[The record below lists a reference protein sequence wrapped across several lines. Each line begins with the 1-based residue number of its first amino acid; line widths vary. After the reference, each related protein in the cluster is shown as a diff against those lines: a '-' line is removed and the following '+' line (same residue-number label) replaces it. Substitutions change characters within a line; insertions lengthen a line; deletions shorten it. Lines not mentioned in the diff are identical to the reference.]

1 MTQLEI
7 VNGALA
13 RLGVDP
19 IGNINDTTKAA
30 KNARLFWQNARDT
43 VLRTDNWNSAR
54 ASLVGVNIAD
64 IPWVSG
70 KAYAAGDYSATSSQ
84 LLRCTK
90 PGTSG
95 TVAPSGTAAAIVDGT
110 ATWEPMDFIPVY
122 FMGYANAIMY
132 PDDCV
137 KVVSVGTENDYRVLG
152 RFIYCGEAN
161 PVIEY
166 VRAVTNPET
175 LDAHVQDLIRAKL
188 AILLAPAFG
197 QSALVA
203 QLTTEYLLAVQE
215 AKASSSD
222 EAQNAPEEEKLWTEN
237 V

>member
-1 MTQLEI
+1 
-7 VNGALA
+7 
-13 RLGVDP
+13 
-19 IGNINDTTKAA
+19 
-30 KNARLFWQNARDT
+30 
-43 VLRTDNWNSAR
+43 
-54 ASLVGVNIAD
+54 
-64 IPWVSG
+64 
-70 KAYAAGDYSATSSQ
+70 
-84 LLRCTK
+84 
-90 PGTSG
+90 
-95 TVAPSGTAAAIVDGT
+95 
-110 ATWEPMDFIPVY
+110 MDFIPVY

-197 QSALVA
+197 QSAIVA